1 MGIID
6 LSEKR
11 RGVDC
16 DNDCKTTT
24 TAVLVVVVWEEMTGD
39 NKKGQRVQQKNQFGK
54 SENN

>member
-16 DNDCKTTT
+16 DNDFKTTT
-24 TAVLVVVVWEEMTGD
+24 TAVVVVVVWEEMTGD
-39 NKKGQRVQQKNQFGK
+39 NKKGQRV
-54 SENN
+54 